1 MNRSQ
6 LYSKD
11 YRAALV
17 AKILQRERAGKE
29 RQIWIDLA
37 DVFGRIII
45 FRKGYKMANEY
56 QKAKMLGGLATAQE
70 IDRLDGV
77 LQEVLERLKKI
88 EEVVAYIQNDTNPPK
103 EN

>member
-1 MNRSQ
+1 MT
-6 LYSKD
+6 
-11 YRAALV
+11 
-17 AKILQRERAGKE
+17 
-29 RQIWIDLA
+29 
-37 DVFGRIII
+37 
-45 FRKGYKMANEY
+45 NEY

-103 EN
+103 E